1 MNSISFKFFCC
12 FFIPVLLLLSACKT
26 TRKVV
31 EVHPVSVKL
40 KGADV
45 IQVFDSVMQYSF
57 NYEYLSAKASVD
69 YTDKK
74 GETKSFDVNLRVRKD
89 SAIWVNIT
97 PLLGI
102 EVARVLIRKDSIM
115 VLDRVNKVCMRRSF
129 DFLEEMFKSKISFEI
144 LQALIV
150 GNYFPYQKSE
160 KIKSLYEEDPYVI
173 LSTLNKRQTKRIQE
187 EKDPTKPIIQ
197 DFWIDGNYRIVKSRI
212 TDEKVDRWLEASYKN
227 FREVSGYLFPGN
239 MVMTISGSSPTIMSI
254 AYSKVST
261 GEALSMPFTVPEKY
275 EMK

>member
-1 MNSISFKFFCC
+1 
-12 FFIPVLLLLSACKT
+12 
-26 TRKVV
+26 
-31 EVHPVSVKL
+31 
-40 KGADV
+40 
-45 IQVFDSVMQYSF
+45 MQYSF